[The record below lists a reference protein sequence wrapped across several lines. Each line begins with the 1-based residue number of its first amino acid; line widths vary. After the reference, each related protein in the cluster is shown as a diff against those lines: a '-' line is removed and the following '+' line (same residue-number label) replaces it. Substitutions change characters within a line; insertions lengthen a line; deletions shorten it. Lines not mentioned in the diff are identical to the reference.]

1 MNHDT
6 KNLTHEKRALTR
18 KKIWPTGRNFGTIGK
33 NPSTKEKKIYNFDPP
48 EKKNQPA
55 RKNCRPREK
64 CLTHQKKR
72 FSRYYEKNLTH
83 EVYCMI
89 FVWVTSICSILHFF
103 SLKTTRLCVN
113 SYIFWLGQRL
123 TLVKETM
130 VKGSS

>member
-83 EVYCMI
+83 EVVLQDLCMCH
-89 FVWVTSICSILHFF
+89 FHLFHFTFF

-113 SYIFWLGQRL
+113 SYIFWLEQRL